1 MCFSDADGE
10 PSASEASGDGG
21 RWDGSLKA
29 FLLVAGVALVGL
41 QRLLEL
47 RYSRRNERR
56 LRAKGAVERGR
67 GHYPVMVAI
76 HALWL
81 ASTLVEGFLRGPEIP
96 SWWPVPLAAFLL
108 VQPLRYWAI
117 LSLKENWNV
126 RILVVPGGR
135 LVRSGPY
142 RYFPHP
148 NYVVVAVEVLTF
160 PLVFGAWITAVVFSV
175 LNGALLF
182 VRIRAEERALREFA
196 G

>member
-1 MCFSDADGE
+1 MSTG
-10 PSASEASGDGG
+10 
-21 RWDGSLKA
+21 
-29 FLLVAGVALVGL
+29 LLVACVALVGL

-56 LRAKGAVERGR
+56 LRARGAVERGA

-76 HALWL
+76 HTLWL
-81 ASTLVEGFLRGPEIP
+81 VSTLVEGLLRGPEP
-96 SWWPVPLAAFLL
+96 PVWWPVPLAVFLL

-117 LSLKENWNV
+117 LSLGESWNV
-126 RILVVPGGR
+126 RILVLPGGK
-135 LVRSGPY
+135 LVSSGPY

-160 PLVFGAWITAVVFSV
+160 PLIFGAWITAVVFSL
-175 LNGALLF
+175 LNAAFLY
-182 VRIRAEERALREFA
+182 VRIRAEERALRELA

>member
-1 MCFSDADGE
+1 L
-10 PSASEASGDGG
+10 SAT
-21 RWDGSLKA
+21 
-29 FLLVAGVALVGL
+29 LLVAGVALVAL

-56 LRAKGAVERGR
+56 LRARGAVERGA
-67 GHYPVMVAI
+67 GHYPAMVAI
-76 HALWL
+76 HTLWL
-81 ASTLVEGFLRGPEIP
+81 VSTLVEGLLRGPEP
-96 SWWPVPLAAFLL
+96 PAWWPVPLAAFLL

-126 RILVVPGGR
+126 RILVVPGGK

-160 PLVFGAWITAVVFSV
+160 PLIFGAWITALVFSV
-175 LNGALLF
+175 LNAAFLY
-182 VRIRAEERALREFA
+182 VRIRTENRALKELA